1 MTIETINEVEKELE
15 RFSKRLQEAKIKIQ
29 SDKYYQ
35 SSGCKETAAL
45 KRGALDLKNELT
57 KLNKTQ
63 YD

>member
-1 MTIETINEVEKELE
+1 MTLETIMEVEYELI
-15 RFSKRLQEAKIKIQ
+15 RFQKRLYNAKKRIKGNN
-29 SDKYYQ
+29 YYPC
-35 SSGCKETAAL
+35 SGSKETAAL